1 MFLDLDY
8 HSFHVFSLQEA
19 FIECLLHAG
28 YWTLVVWWMQVF
40 LEMFRNVYMS
50 HTILENNKYPMCTSF
65 PSDETCPF
73 QHRPLNVFIF
83 LDKNL
88 TGMYHRSYFLLTQ
101 SGGQWEVAVTS
112 DKHLLN
118 AVGPHSTLWQPLSS
132 PLSRLENWWPR
143 DTRLEGGA
151 AGLCTWCVW
160 LPHTPSAAE
169 GCSVCSRSFASSLR
183 VVMTVMKCAQTQ
195 RCLVCSI

>member
-1 MFLDLDY
+1 
-8 HSFHVFSLQEA
+8 
-19 FIECLLHAG
+19 
-28 YWTLVVWWMQVF
+28 
-40 LEMFRNVYMS
+40 MFRNVYMS

-118 AVGPHSTLWQPLSS
+118 AGGPHSTLWQPLSS